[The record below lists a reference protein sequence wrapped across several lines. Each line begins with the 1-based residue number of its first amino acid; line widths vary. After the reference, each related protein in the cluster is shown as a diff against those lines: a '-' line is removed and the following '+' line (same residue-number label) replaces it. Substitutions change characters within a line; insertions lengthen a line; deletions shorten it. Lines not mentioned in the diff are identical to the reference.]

1 MAKVIPLEAGD
12 LYRQTDLSGL
22 DFQTTDDL
30 DIIDIFIGQPR
41 AVSAL
46 DFGMRIRQEG
56 YNIFA
61 LGPTGTG
68 KRSML
73 TRLFEKQAKTEQV
86 PPDWCYVYNFKE
98 RHKPRAIS
106 FPAGK
111 GEIFRKD
118 MEQLVDEL
126 RTTLSAAFESDEYR
140 TRRQVLEQ
148 EFQEQQEKSLEELQQ
163 KAREQNLSLLRT
175 PAGLV
180 FAPMKEGEVL
190 SPEEFQSLP
199 EEERKKLDSNISD
212 LQSELQNLL
221 HKVPVIQREIRER
234 IKKLNRETTNYAAG
248 DLINE
253 IRQKYVD
260 NEDVLNY
267 LKEVEDDVIENANEF
282 LSDDDEQAGAGQNP
296 MAMMLARA
304 QRGQQDSFKR
314 YQVNLLVDNS
324 GLEGAPVIHE
334 DNPTYQNLIGQIE
347 HQAQMGALITDFTL
361 IKAGSFHKANGGYL
375 LLDIRKVLLQPFS
388 WEVIKRAL
396 QSCLLRIESVGQMY
410 SLIST
415 TSIEPEAIPLQ
426 VKVALFGDRM
436 LYYLLAQLDPDFKE
450 LFKVQADF
458 EEDMPRDGQNQELYA
473 KLVATLAKEN
483 DLLPFDRS
491 AVARV
496 IEHSA
501 RLVGDSEKMSIEVKN
516 VADLLRESDYWSR
529 ESNQG
534 NGAVTGQD
542 VQKAIEQQ
550 IYRSDR
556 MRERIQE
563 TILRGTFLIDTEGEK
578 IGQVNGLSV
587 LQLGNF
593 SFGRPNRITARV
605 RFGKGEVVNIE
616 REVELSGPIH
626 SKGVLILSSFLG
638 GRYAIEKPLS
648 LSASLVFEQSYSGV
662 EGDSASSAELYALLS
677 AIAETPLKQSLA
689 VTGSVNQ
696 HGQVQAIGGVNE
708 KIEGFFDICIA
719 RGLTGEQGVL
729 IPQSNVKHLMLRQD
743 VRDAVKEG
751 KFAIYPI
758 GTIDQGIELLS
769 GIPAGEMDEEGKYP
783 PDTLNGRV
791 QSRLAK
797 LAEKRQEYI
806 QEMKDKE
813 DG

>member
-1 MAKVIPLEAGD
+1 MLKVSPLEPGT
-12 LYRQTDLSGL
+12 LYTQTDLAGL
-22 DFQTTDDL
+22 DFQTTDEL
-30 DIIDIFIGQPR
+30 ENIDIFIGQPR

-73 TRLFEKQAKTEQV
+73 IRLFERQAKNEPT

-98 RHKPRAIS
+98 KHKPRAIS
-106 FPAGK
+106 FQAGK
-111 GEIFRKD
+111 GDVFRKD
-118 MEQLVDEL
+118 MEQLVEEL
-126 RTTLSAAFESDEYR
+126 RTALSAAFESDEYR

-199 EEERKKLDSNISD
+199 DEERKNLESNISE
-212 LQSELQNLL
+212 LQGELQNLL
-221 HKVPVIQREIRER
+221 HKVPAIQREIKARL
-234 IKKLNRETTNYAAG
+234 KKLNKETTNYAVG

-253 IRQKYVD
+253 IRQKYED
-260 NEDVLNY
+260 NEEVSTY
-267 LKEVEDDVIENANEF
+267 LQEVEDDVVDNANEF
-282 LSDDDEQAGAGQNP
+282 LSDEDDQAAGQNP
-296 MAMMLARA
+296 MAMMMARA

-324 GLEGAPVIHE
+324 KLEGAPVIHE
-334 DNPTYQNLIGQIE
+334 DNPTYQNLIGQVE

-361 IKAGSFHKANGGYL
+361 IKPGSFHKANGGYL
-375 LLDIRKVLLQPFS
+375 MLDIRKVLLQPFS
-388 WEVIKRAL
+388 WEVTKRAL
-396 QSCLLRIESVGQMY
+396 QSCTLRIESVGQMY
-410 SLIST
+410 SLVST
-415 TSIEPEAIPLQ
+415 TTLEPEPIPLK
-426 VKVALFGDRM
+426 VKIGLFGDRM

-458 EEDMPRDGQNQELYA
+458 EEDMVRDGQNQELYA
-473 KLVATLAKEN
+473 KLIATLAKEN
-483 DLLPFDRS
+483 NLLPFDRS
-491 AVARV
+491 GVARV

-501 RLVGDSEKMSIEVKN
+501 RMVGDSEKMSIEVQN
-516 VADLLRESDYWSR
+516 VADLLREADYWSR
-529 ESNQG
+529 ESNHG
-534 NGAVTGQD
+534 NGAVSAQD

-556 MRERIQE
+556 IRERIQE

-593 SFGRPNRITARV
+593 TFGRPNRITARV
-605 RFGKGEVVNIE
+605 RFGKGEVVDIE

-708 KIEGFFDICIA
+708 KIEGFFDICNA
-719 RGLTGEQGVL
+719 RGLTGEQGVM
-729 IPQSNVKHLMLRQD
+729 IPASNVKHLMLRQD
-743 VRDAVKEG
+743 VIDAVKDG

-758 GTIDQGIELLS
+758 ENIDQGIELLS
-769 GIPAGEMDEEGKYP
+769 DLPAGEMNKEGNYP
-783 PDTLNGRV
+783 SDTINGRV
-791 QSRLAK
+791 QSRLTK
-797 LAEKRQEYI
+797 LAEKRQEYNR
-806 QEMKDKE
+806 EMRDKE
-813 DG
+813 DY